1 MVFFAEYDPDVDDE
15 ESFPG
20 ELVCL
25 HCLIEEGD
33 EQLARGL
40 DLARVH
46 GQVVFRPGHR
56 RVVRSTA
63 WTGRVVSALLQWPL
77 LGVVQVVDERVAQ
90 RQDCLRESA
99 HPSFG
104 AFAPDVDHAE
114 EFGLLFVGSA

>member
-46 GQVVFRPGHR
+46 GQVDFDPDTGEWFVPPPG
-56 RVVRSTA
+56 
-63 WTGRVVSALLQWPL
+63 Q
-77 LGVVQVVDERVAQ
+77 
-90 RQDCLRESA
+90 
-99 HPSFG
+99 G
-104 AFAPDVDHAE
+104 A
-114 EFGLLFVGSA
+114 S